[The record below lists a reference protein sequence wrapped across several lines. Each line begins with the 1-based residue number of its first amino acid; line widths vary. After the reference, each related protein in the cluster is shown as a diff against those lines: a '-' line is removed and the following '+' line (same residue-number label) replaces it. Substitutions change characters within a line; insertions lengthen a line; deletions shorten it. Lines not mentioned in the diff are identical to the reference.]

1 MGRDEPGVLGTR
13 RLTWEGGSPMSVML
27 GIALWMVA
35 LVCVLALA
43 GGVRRGDRLR
53 ERERALEAGG
63 GSDAQADVERSA
75 APLTASRRTP
85 ARTTRR
91 ATG

>member
-1 MGRDEPGVLGTR
+1 
-13 RLTWEGGSPMSVML
+13 MSVML
-27 GIALWMVA
+27 GIALWLVA

-43 GGVRRGDRLR
+43 GGVRRGDRL
-53 ERERALEAGG
+53 RERALEAGG